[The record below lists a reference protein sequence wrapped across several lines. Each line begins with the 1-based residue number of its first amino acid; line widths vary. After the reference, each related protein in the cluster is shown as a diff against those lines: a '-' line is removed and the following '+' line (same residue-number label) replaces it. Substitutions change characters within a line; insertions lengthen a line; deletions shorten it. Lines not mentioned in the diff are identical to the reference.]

1 MIRRPPR
8 STRTDTLFPYTT
20 LFRSATSCL
29 LLCASGFPV
38 RWAPMPAL
46 SSSRLAPGRA
56 LGGHALGGH
65 ALGDQPVDHPLQRL
79 LLVGAVVAGL
89 AEHLE
94 LAVGRGAA
102 PQDLAGKAGLLQ
114 AAERL
119 GVVVSQ
125 REDLLQQV
133 LVRGHHALAEVDQA
147 VVHAIA
153 LGAPAVL
160 VDQHV
165 GILAPALVI
174 ALQDVEI
181 GRATSE
187 LQS

>member
-1 MIRRPPR
+1 MRI
-8 STRTDTLFPYTT
+8 SD
-20 LFRSATSCL
+20 
-29 LLCASGFPV
+29 
-38 RWAPMPAL
+38 W
-46 SSSRLAPGRA
+46 SSDVCSS
-56 LGGHALGGH
+56 
-65 ALGDQPVDHPLQRL
+65 
-79 LLVGAVVAGL
+79 
-89 AEHLE
+89 
-94 LAVGRGAA
+94 
-102 PQDLAGKAGLLQ
+102 DLKAGLLQ
-114 AAERL
+114 AAERF

-174 ALQDVEI
+174 ALQDVD
-181 GRATSE
+181 RKSTRLNS
-187 LQS
+187 SH

>member
-1 MIRRPPR
+1 MIRLPPR
-8 STRTDTLFPYTT
+8 STRTSTLFPYTT
-20 LFRSATSCL
+20 LFRSGARQACGRRRPPARCGSFRPATSCL

-46 SSSRLAPGRA
+46 SSSLLAPGRA

-65 ALGDQPVDHPLQRL
+65 ALGDPPVDHPLPRL

-94 LAVGRGAA
+94 LAVAIGRAS
-102 PQDLAGKAGLLQ
+102 QVLSGKAGLLQ

-125 REDLLQQV
+125 R
-133 LVRGHHALAEVDQA
+133 
-147 VVHAIA
+147 
-153 LGAPAVL
+153 AVL
-160 VDQHV
+160 PPQ
-165 GILAPALVI
+165 GL
-174 ALQDVEI
+174 
-181 GRATSE
+181 
-187 LQS
+187 